1 MRPGSFAARAWE
13 LVDVLTWI
21 AALNLAI
28 VFFTALGGIVFGIG
42 PSAVAAATLVRR
54 RARGDIVR
62 PLTEFWAVYRTEFVR
77 ANTVLLPVL
86 TGIAALA
93 FSCLYFH
100 GRADVFSAVVA
111 GLAIVLLA
119 FALAIAA
126 VLVPVYSNYQLP
138 LGGYLPA
145 AVKLCVANP
154 LLPVLNLVVIGGV
167 FGLTWV
173 IPGIL
178 PFFTSGLLC
187 YLGTRLSLD
196 FINRNE
202 KIRVNE
208 PISQ

>member
-1 MRPGSFAARAWE
+1 MRPGSFAARAWD

-21 AALNLAI
+21 AALNLAML
-28 VFFTALGGIVFGIG
+28 FFTALGGIVFGFA

-62 PLTEFWAVYRTEFVR
+62 PFVEFWPVYRTEFVR
-77 ANTVLLPVL
+77 ANAVLLPALCGV
-86 TGIAALA
+86 AALA
-93 FSCLYFH
+93 FSGLYFH
-100 GRADVFSAVVA
+100 GRADVLSAVVT
-111 GLAIVLLA
+111 GLAVVLLA
-119 FALAIAA
+119 FSMAVGA
-126 VLVPVYSNYQLP
+126 VLVPVYCNFDLP